1 MWRRRRRARDPSLTL
16 PLGVRSASSP
26 PIPAP
31 LTGTPQPVTPAA
43 PLPPLLR
50 RECGPRRPLIL
61 PPGPA
66 SCASHPA
73 ARDPAVGRGGGWRG
87 GRAGGV
93 HLRRGGC
100 LPGRDAAPG
109 TLVWTRTLLARS
121 LETGPGREEPEEQL
135 GREAG
140 GGATQSPS
148 NRGTPRETPLRKY
161 AVTHGG
167 GAERPPPRG
176 APPGSA
182 CGETSGGREREA
194 AFRAAEVLWRQ
205 SEGWGPGL
213 WREKGPDGG
222 FVK

>member
-1 MWRRRRRARDPSLTL
+1 MEKKAAGQTPSLTL

-31 LTGTPQPVTPAA
+31 LTGAPQPVTPAA

-66 SCASHPA
+66 SRASHPA
-73 ARDPAVGRGGGWRG
+73 ARDPAGGRGGGWRG

-109 TLVWTRTLLARS
+109 TLVCILALRARS
-121 LETGPGREEPEEQL
+121 LGTGPGREEREEQL

-140 GGATQSPS
+140 GGAARSPS
-148 NRGTPRETPLRKY
+148 NRGTPRETPLR
-161 AVTHGG
+161 
-167 GAERPPPRG
+167 
-176 APPGSA
+176 
-182 CGETSGGREREA
+182 
-194 AFRAAEVLWRQ
+194 
-205 SEGWGPGL
+205 
-213 WREKGPDGG
+213 
-222 FVK
+222 